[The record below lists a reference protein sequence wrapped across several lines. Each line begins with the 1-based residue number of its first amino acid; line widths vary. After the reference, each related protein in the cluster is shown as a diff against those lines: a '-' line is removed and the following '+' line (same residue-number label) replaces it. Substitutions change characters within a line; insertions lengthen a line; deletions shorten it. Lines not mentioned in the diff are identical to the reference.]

1 MWNQS
6 HHLRIATA
14 ASAAAASATAA
25 SATAASAT
33 AASATAASLIVF
45 ILLSPLISRIGS
57 AHEPITT
64 KVMFNKEVIRILERN
79 CLACHAPGKI
89 KSDIPLTTYE
99 EARPWAKA
107 IKEEVLEKR
116 MVPFQA
122 VKGYGSFVHDYTLRQ
137 RDVELL
143 VSWIEGGAPRGDAK
157 DYPKEEIDKLISGRE
172 WELGKPDLILQPA
185 EETRIAPE
193 GDDETRC
200 FTLPTNLKETRWIK
214 AIDFQPGAG
223 AVVHS
228 ASLFVATNAGG
239 LSGVKGAAKAVSAD
253 NCPPNAEPIGQWAPG
268 QSVNR
273 LPDDASIKLPA
284 NSSVVMR
291 VRYRKNGQAAADRSS
306 VGLYFAKDSPG
317 KLVRNV
323 TINAP
328 ATVLPAKAESHR
340 VKASYTINESTDV
353 VAIRPLLF
361 PFARSVEVAA
371 YRPDGAVEVLIWAK
385 DYRFDWQPAYFF
397 KKPVALPKG
406 ARVEVT
412 AYLDNSDNNRNN
424 PNDPAAQKRFA
435 GALCELSL
443 TAPAPAPQARVSRQ

>member
-6 HHLRIATA
+6 HHPRLAIAV
-14 ASAAAASATAA
+14 
-25 SATAASAT
+25 
-33 AASATAASLIVF
+33 SLF
-45 ILLSPLISRIGS
+45 AFLLFASPLPRTGS

-116 MVPFQA
+116 MAPFQA
-122 VKGYGSFVHDYTLRQ
+122 VKGYGGFIHDYTLPQ

-143 VSWIEGGAPRGDAK
+143 ISWIEGGAPRGDAK
-157 DYPKEEIDKLISGRE
+157 DYPKEEIEKLIAGGE
-172 WELGKPDLILQPA
+172 WELGKPDLILQPDK
-185 EETRIAPE
+185 ETRIPPE

-200 FTLPTNLKETRWIK
+200 FVLPTNLKEDRWIN

-228 ASLFVATNAGG
+228 ATLFVVPPSAGKAPG
-239 LSGVKGAAKAVSAD
+239 KAKPFVAPPSGRIAPAKAGTTN

-268 QSVNR
+268 QSASR
-273 LPDDASIKLPA
+273 LPRGAAIRLPA
-284 NSSVVMR
+284 NARVVMLI
-291 VRYRKNGQAAADRSS
+291 RYRKNGEAGADRSS
-306 VGLYFAKDSPG
+306 IGLYFSKDPAS

-328 ATVLPAKAESHR
+328 STVIPANAESHR
-340 VKASYTINESTDV
+340 VKASYAINESTEV

-361 PFARSVEVAA
+361 PFAKSIEVSAH
-371 YRPDGAVEVLIWAK
+371 RPDGSVEVLIWAK

-397 KKPVALPKG
+397 KKPVALPAG

-412 AYLDNSDNNRNN
+412 AYLDNSENNRNN
-424 PNDPAAQKRFA
+424 PNDPPVETRFA
-435 GALCELSL
+435 GALCEISL
-443 TAPAPAPQARVSRQ
+443 TSAETSKQARLRR

>member
-1 MWNQS
+1 MPNQS
-6 HHLRIATA
+6 FHSRA
-14 ASAAAASATAA
+14 AVAAP
-25 SATAASAT
+25 
-33 AASATAASLIVF
+33 VF
-45 ILLSPLISRIGS
+45 VFCLLALTLPRTGG

-116 MVPFQA
+116 MTPFQA
-122 VKGYGSFVHDYTLRQ
+122 VKGYGGFAHDYTLPQ
-137 RDVELL
+137 REVELL

-157 DYPKEEIDKLISGRE
+157 DYPKEEIEKLIGGRV
-172 WELGKPDLILQPA
+172 WPLGKPDLILQPDK
-185 EETRIAPE
+185 ETRIAPE

-200 FTLPTNLKETRWIK
+200 FVLPTNLKEDRWIN

-228 ASLFVATNAGG
+228 ASLFVAPPPGGKGPAKVGATNLFVVPPSGG
-239 LSGVKGAAKAVSAD
+239 KGPAKAGTTN
-253 NCPPNAEPIGQWAPG
+253 NCPSNAERVGQWAPG

-273 LPDDASIKLPA
+273 LPGGAAIKLPA
-284 NSSVVMR
+284 NSRVVMQI
-291 VRYRKNGQAAADRSS
+291 RYHKNGEAATDRSS
-306 VGLYFAKDSPG
+306 IGLYFAKDPIS
-317 KLVRNV
+317 KLVRNI

-328 ATVLPAKAESHR
+328 ATVVPANAESHQ
-340 VKASYTINESTDV
+340 VKALYTINESTDV

-361 PFARSVEVAA
+361 PFAKSVEASA
-371 YRPDGAVEVLIWAK
+371 YRPDGSVEVLVWAK

-397 KKPVALPKG
+397 KKPIALPKG
-406 ARVEVT
+406 ARIEVT
-412 AYLDNSDNNRNN
+412 AYLDNSDNNRSN
-424 PNDPAAQKRFA
+424 PNDPPVQMRFA

-443 TAPAPAPQARVSRQ
+443 TAAATAKQARLIRTD

>member
-1 MWNQS
+1 MLNQS
-6 HHLRIATA
+6 HHLRVAI
-14 ASAAAASATAA
+14 
-25 SATAASAT
+25 
-33 AASATAASLIVF
+33 ASLLFVF
-45 ILLSPLISRIGS
+45 LLFAAPLPRTGS

-122 VKGYGSFVHDYTLRQ
+122 VKGYGSFVHDYTLPQ

-157 DYPKEEIDKLISGRE
+157 DYPKEEIEKLIAGRD

-185 EETRIAPE
+185 QETRIAPE

-200 FTLPTNLKETRWIK
+200 FVLPTNLKEARWIN

-228 ASLFVATNAGG
+228 ASLFLASNAGG
-239 LSGVKGAAKAVSAD
+239 TSGVKGAAKAVTTD

-284 NSSVVMR
+284 SASVVMR
-291 VRYRKNGQAAADRSS
+291 IRYRKNGQAAADRSS
-306 VGLYFAKDSPG
+306 VGLYFAKDPTS
-317 KLVRNV
+317 KLVRSV

-328 ATVLPAKAESHR
+328 ATVLPPNAESHR

-361 PFARSVEVAA
+361 PFAKSVEVAA
-371 YRPDGAVEVLIWAK
+371 YHPGGAVEVLIWAK
-385 DYRFDWQPAYFF
+385 DYRFDWHPAYFF
-397 KKPVALPKG
+397 KKPIALPKG

-412 AYLDNSDNNRNN
+412 AYLDNSENNWNN
-424 PNDPAAQKRFA
+424 PNERAAQTRFA

-443 TAPAPAPQARVSRQ
+443 TAPAPQSRAPQARVSRR